1 MTQEQRVT
9 IEQLGWGP
17 AFAEPFQEYA
27 DAGMAAARVVIEH
40 RGAYVLQGDGE
51 QWAEMSGRLRHL
63 ARSPLDRPG
72 VGDWVA
78 HSADPSAERA
88 QIQAVLPRT
97 SVIVRRAAGDE
108 TVEQVIAA
116 NVDVLYLVSS
126 MNGDLNPQRMERYLT
141 LAWESGASPVVVL
154 TKADLCDDVEG
165 ALALVEAVTFGVP
178 VHVTSA
184 PTGEGFAAVRAHL
197 GQNRTGA
204 AVGSSGVG
212 KSTLIN
218 HLLGD
223 ERLTTRE
230 IRADGRGRHTTT
242 HRELVV
248 LPGGGCIIDTPGM
261 RELQLWDSAEGL
273 ERAFE
278 DVEEL
283 AAECRFNDCRHE
295 TEPGCA
301 VRAAIADGRLPEG
314 RLESYRKLQREL
326 AYLEIKDD
334 KRARAELRKHWAAIN
349 KASRTESY

>member
-17 AFAEPFQEYA
+17 AFAEPFREYG

-63 ARSPLDRPG
+63 VRSPVDRPA

-78 HSADPSAERA
+78 HSADATAERA

-97 SVIVRRAAGDE
+97 SVMVRRAAGKQ

-126 MNGDLNPQRMERYLT
+126 LNGDLNPQRMERYLT

-154 TKADLCDDVEG
+154 TKADLCADLDS

-178 VHVTSA
+178 MHLTSA
-184 PTGEGFAAVRAHL
+184 PTGQGFEAVREHL
-197 GQNRTGA
+197 GENRTGA

-223 ERLTTRE
+223 ERLATRD
-230 IRADGRGRHTTT
+230 IRLDGRGRHTTT

-261 RELQLWDSAEGL
+261 RELQLWDAADGL

-278 DVEEL
+278 DFEEL
-283 AAECRFNDCRHE
+283 AAHCRFNDCRHE

-301 VRAAIADGRLPEG
+301 VQAAIAEGKLEPG

-326 AYLEIKDD
+326 AFVQAKDD
-334 KRARAELRKHWAAIN
+334 KRARSEERKRWAAVN
-349 KASRTESY
+349 KASRTDAY

>member
-1 MTQEQRVT
+1 MT

-17 AFAEPFQEYA
+17 AYAEPFEEYA
-27 DAGMAAARVVIEH
+27 AAGMAAARVVIEH
-40 RGAYVLQGDGE
+40 RGAYVLQGDGD

-63 ARSPLDRPG
+63 ARSPIDWPA

-78 HSADPSAERA
+78 HSNDPSAERA

-97 SVIVRRAAGDE
+97 SVMVRRAAGRE

-116 NVDVLYLVSS
+116 NVDVLFLVSS
-126 MNGDLNPQRMERYLT
+126 LNGDLNPQRMERYLT

-154 TKADLCDDVEG
+154 TKADLCADVDS

-178 VHVTSA
+178 THVTSA
-184 PTGEGFAAVRAHL
+184 PTGEGFDEVRAHL
-197 GQNRTGA
+197 DGNRTGA

-218 HLLGD
+218 NLLGD

-283 AAECRFNDCRHE
+283 AAECRFNDCLHE

-301 VRAAIADGRLPEG
+301 VRAAIADGRLDGG
-314 RLESYRKLQREL
+314 RLDSYRKLQREL
-326 AYLEIKDD
+326 AFMQAKDD
-334 KRARAELRKHWAAIN
+334 KRARSEARKRWAALD
-349 KASRTESY
+349 KASRTDVY